1 LEITTGIQ
9 SKDVVSAEIAFNV
22 DRSWLLENGIL
33 KDDVVLLRFNEGKWV
48 EMPTRYLMLQNNSHY
63 YAASVGGFSVF
74 AISKKAVIE
83 KEPVIEIPKTE
94 EITASAV
101 AVPEEKPVEKQPWY
115 AMKAPWVSLLAVL
128 FAACIVEA
136 IYLSHFIHMRHRKK

>member
-1 LEITTGIQ
+1 MKSPVTSVTIDVASQISQARIQVTALKEQPSSVTSVESPVYRYLEITTGIQ

-33 KDDVVLLRFNEGKWV
+33 KEDVVLLRFNEGRWV

-74 AISKKAVIE
+74 AISKKLL
-83 KEPVIEIPKTE
+83 K
-94 EITASAV
+94 
-101 AVPEEKPVEKQPWY
+101 
-115 AMKAPWVSLLAVL
+115 SLSL
-128 FAACIVEA
+128 
-136 IYLSHFIHMRHRKK
+136 